1 MIKDIV
7 VHLTGSPEDDVR
19 MGYAEAIARSFG
31 AHLTGLQVHA
41 MPEIIGYTDPS
52 GSAFLQELL
61 EQSRQRADAVSEA
74 LKPRLARSGL
84 SSELRRL
91 DVLPGAVGR
100 ALAAEARTSDLFVGT
115 RPYGDPTGQVRIE
128 EEVLLGSG
136 RGCLFVPPAG
146 SPPDGYGR
154 MLVGWNGS
162 REAARAVSEAL
173 PFLQQASEVAV
184 ALVEEE
190 GASEQHRVAAGGD
203 IGRYLSRHGVSAEVR
218 KIGGWDDAAEA
229 LMNEARQF
237 GADMLVMG
245 GYGHSRFRE
254 WVLGGA
260 TRLALSEAAI
270 PVLMAH

>member
-7 VHLTGSPEDDVR
+7 VHLTGSDEDDVR
-19 MGYAEAIARSFG
+19 LAYAQPIARSSG

-41 MPEIIGYTDPS
+41 LPKIIGYTDPS

-61 EQSRQRADAVSEA
+61 TQSHQRADVASER
-74 LKPRLARSGL
+74 LKRQFADAGL
-84 SSELRRL
+84 PGELRRL

-100 ALAAEARTSDLFVGT
+100 VLAAEARTADLFIGT

-136 RGCLFVPPAG
+136 RGCLFVPPSGTPPAG
-146 SPPDGYGR
+146 YSR
-154 MLVGWNGS
+154 ILMAWNGS
-162 REAARAVSEAL
+162 REAARAVAEAL
-173 PFLQQASEVAV
+173 PFLQQASEVVV
-184 ALVEEE
+184 ALVEED
-190 GASEQHRVAAGGD
+190 GASEQHRIAAGAD
-203 IGRYLSRHGVSAEVR
+203 IGRYLSRHQVSAEVR
-218 KIGGWDDAAEA
+218 KIAGWDDTGEA
-229 LMNEARQF
+229 VMNEARRF

-254 WVLGGA
+254 WVLGGV
-260 TRLALSEAAI
+260 TRRALSEAEI